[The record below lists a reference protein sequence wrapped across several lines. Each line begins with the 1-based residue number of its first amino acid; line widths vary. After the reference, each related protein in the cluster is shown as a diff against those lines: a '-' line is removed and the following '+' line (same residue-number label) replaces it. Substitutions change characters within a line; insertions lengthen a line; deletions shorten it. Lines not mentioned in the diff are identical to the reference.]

1 MERVATQLAN
11 VKMDQFQNVAT
22 SQAAGGDSIQATGA
36 IQVTSA
42 AQTSTASGQVI
53 QVAPGTL
60 MGQQVMVQT
69 IPQNQT
75 IQIQGQAG
83 AQQIQQIQFIPIG

>member
-1 MERVATQLAN
+1 
-11 VKMDQFQNVAT
+11 MDQFQNVAT
-22 SQAAGGDSIQATGA
+22 SQAGGDSIQAGA

-42 AQTSTASGQVI
+42 AQTTTASGQVI

-60 MGQQVMVQT
+60 MGQQLMVQT

-75 IQIQGQAG
+75 IQIQGQTA
-83 AQQIQQIQFIPIG
+83 AQQIQQIQFIPIGLCPCITGKSDMC